1 MKLLIDHLQ
10 PFLEKIHLSAG
21 GSEHTRRAYQREVKN
36 YINFVETEKGS
47 PPLLEDFNLQYLRK
61 YLIKLNKT
69 LSKHSSSRAISS
81 LRSFGKYLADLDLL
95 PSDDWN
101 QIVLPKTTR
110 GLPHPISVDRI
121 FKLLEA
127 VDLSTKYGV
136 RDRAVLELI
145 YGSGLRRSE
154 AMNLNLEDLQE
165 EDEVLMLMVRKGKG
179 NKDRLV
185 PTGQQSRKALNKY
198 LERRNE
204 FGRRQD
210 PLPLFLN
217 CRGNRLSG
225 RSIAKIV
232 EKFRIKTGLGKNVTP
247 HTLRHSYATHLLE
260 GGADLKAIQQLL
272 GHENISTTQNY
283 TKVSMAQIMK
293 VYDKAHPKS

>member
-1 MKLLIDHLQ
+1 
-10 PFLEKIHLSAG
+10 
-21 GSEHTRRAYQREVKN
+21 
-36 YINFVETEKGS
+36 
-47 PPLLEDFNLQYLRK
+47 
-61 YLIKLNKT
+61 
-69 LSKHSSSRAISS
+69 
-81 LRSFGKYLADLDLL
+81 
-95 PSDDWN
+95 
-101 QIVLPKTTR
+101 
-110 GLPHPISVDRI
+110 VDRV
-121 FKLLEA
+121 FKLLKA

-136 RDRAVLELI
+136 RDLAVLELI

-154 AMNLNLEDLQE
+154 AMNLDLEDLQD
-165 EDEVLMLMVRKGKG
+165 EDGVLMLMVRKGKG
-179 NKDRLV
+179 KKDRLV
-185 PTGQQSRKALNKY
+185 PTGKKSYETLKNY

-217 CRGNRLSG
+217 CRGKRLSG

-260 GGADLKAIQQLL
+260 GGAGLKAIQQLL

-293 VYDKAHPKS
+293 VYDKAHPKA